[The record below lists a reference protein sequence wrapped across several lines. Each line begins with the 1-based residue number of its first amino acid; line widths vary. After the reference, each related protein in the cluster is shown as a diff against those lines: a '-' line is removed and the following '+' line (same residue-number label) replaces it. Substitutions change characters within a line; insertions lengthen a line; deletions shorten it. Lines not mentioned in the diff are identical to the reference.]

1 MFPYRNMLMRYL
13 KSGRKE
19 YALSIFLFIKQ
30 FVDMLYKWQWLD
42 IAMVLL
48 ALCML
53 GYQYLLVRP
62 DLKKEFRTADAVVVA
77 LAVLSTVSFLRD
89 ISAYQAYIK
98 VMSAFLLYFMGRL
111 YYDRVLECD
120 DALALSSYLIVYI
133 NFIHR
138 IVNFGSHFLQVKNAE
153 GDFYFYD
160 TDMAYA
166 IVLAFIF
173 IAMFARNSI
182 FKYITLFLVCPY
194 MLICSDAGIQ
204 TILLAVI
211 AVVLLMYVLE
221 VALKKKKLA
230 MAGLGLLILGLMM
243 AVALIYIPLL
253 TDDTSGTWAIFGG
266 NTVLDV
272 TNMESRYAQWQ
283 QVYAIRKPET
293 ILEIMFGI
301 SFNTHL
307 PLMSFYLKLLYTVG
321 VAGALLVLV
330 LMLQVFKAAYKGEDR
345 KSFYITV
352 MLAILMLGS
361 GVTFN
366 TMESLQMS
374 WFMMLFAG
382 MVISAE
388 GRE

>member
-1 MFPYRNMLMRYL
+1 M
-13 KSGRKE
+13 
-19 YALSIFLFIKQ
+19 SIFLFIKQ

-48 ALCML
+48 AFCML

-62 DLKKEFRTADAVVVA
+62 NLKKEFRPADAVVAA
-77 LAVLSTVSFLRD
+77 LALLSTVSFIRD
-89 ISAYQAYIK
+89 VTAYQAYIK

-120 DALALSSYLIVYI
+120 DALALSSYLIIYI

-138 IVNFGSHFLQVKNAE
+138 IVTFGSHFLQVKNAN
-153 GDFYFYD
+153 GDLYYYD
-160 TDMAYA
+160 TDLAYA
-166 IVLAFIF
+166 VVLAFIF

-182 FKYITLFLVCPY
+182 FKFITIFLVCLY
-194 MLICSDAGIQ
+194 MVICSDAGIQ

-230 MAGLGLLILGLMM
+230 MAGLGIIILALMA
-243 AVALIYIPLL
+243 AVVLIYVPLL
-253 TDDTSGTWAIFGG
+253 TADTSGTWTIFGG

-272 TNMESRYAQWQ
+272 ANMESRYAQWQ
-283 QVYAIRKPET
+283 QVFAIRRPET
-293 ILEIMFGI
+293 LLEILFGI

-307 PLMSFYLKLLYTVG
+307 PLMSFYLKLLYTLGIVG
-321 VAGALLVLV
+321 AVLV
-330 LMLQVFKAAYKGEDR
+330 ILLMLQVFKAAYKGEDR

-352 MLAILMLGS
+352 MVAILMLGS

>member
-1 MFPYRNMLMRYL
+1 
-13 KSGRKE
+13 
-19 YALSIFLFIKQ
+19 
-30 FVDMLYKWQWLD
+30 MLYKWQWLD

-48 ALCML
+48 AVGML

-62 DLKKEFRTADAVVVA
+62 DVKKELKAADAVVVA
-77 LAVLSTVSFLRD
+77 LALLTTVSFLRD
-89 ISAYQAYIK
+89 VDAYQAYIK

-111 YYDRVLECD
+111 YYDRILECD

-133 NFIHR
+133 NIIHR
-138 IVNFGSHFLQVKNAE
+138 IVTFGSQLLNVRNAE

-182 FKYITLFLVCPY
+182 FKYVTIFLVCPY
-194 MLICSDAGIQ
+194 MVICSDAGIQ

-211 AVVLLMYVLE
+211 AIVLLMYVLE

-230 MAGLGLLILGLMM
+230 MAGLGILILGLMA
-243 AVALIYIPLL
+243 AVTLIYVPLL
-253 TDDTSGTWAIFGG
+253 TSDTSGTWAIFGG

-272 TNMESRYAQWQ
+272 ANMESRYTQWQ
-283 QVYAIRKPET
+283 QVLDIRKPET
-293 ILEIMFGI
+293 ILEILFGI

-307 PLMSFYLKLLYTVG
+307 PLMSLYLKVFYTVG
-321 VAGALLVLV
+321 AIGIVLV
-330 LMLQVFKAAYKGEDR
+330 ALLMLQVFKAAYKGEDR

-352 MLAILMLGS
+352 MVAILMLGS

>member
-1 MFPYRNMLMRYL
+1 
-13 KSGRKE
+13 
-19 YALSIFLFIKQ
+19 
-30 FVDMLYKWQWLD
+30 MLYKWQWLD

-48 ALCML
+48 AFGML
-53 GYQYLLVRP
+53 VYQYLLIRP
-62 DLKKEFRTADAVVVA
+62 EIKKEFRPADAVVAA
-77 LAVLSTVSFLRD
+77 LALLSTISFIRD

-111 YYDRVLECD
+111 YYDRILECD
-120 DALALSSYLIVYI
+120 DALALSSYFIVYI

-138 IVNFGSHFLQVKNAE
+138 IVRFGGYFLQVKNAD

-173 IAMFARNSI
+173 IAMFARNSV
-182 FKYITLFLVCPY
+182 FKFITIFLVCPY
-194 MLICSDAGIQ
+194 MVICSDAGIQ

-211 AVVLLMYVLE
+211 AVVLLMYVME
-221 VALKKKKLA
+221 VALKKKRLA
-230 MAGLGLLILGLMM
+230 MAGLGLLIIGLMV
-243 AVALIYIPLL
+243 AVALIYIPVL
-253 TDDTSGTWAIFGG
+253 TSDTSGTWTIFGR

-272 TNMESRYAQWQ
+272 ANMESRYVEWQ
-283 QVYAIRKPET
+283 QTFEVRKPIT
-293 ILEIMFGI
+293 LLEILFGI

-307 PLMSFYLKLLYTVG
+307 PLMSLYLKTLYSIGVVG
-321 VAGALLVLV
+321 MLFVALF
-330 LMLQVFKAAYKGEDR
+330 MIFVFKAAYRGEDR

-352 MLAILMLGS
+352 MVAILMLGS

-388 GRE
+388 GREQE